1 TPATGSDGEPAPK
14 KKRRRLEK
22 KGQATKN
29 PSKFKSAEMVQESD
43 EEDDGTGA
51 VAGTQESAAE
61 TPGAEGTP
69 GLEEEPM
76 DEGEDGEQVARP
88 TQRKRGGR
96 ILDED
101 DDDEEEEGGDTEM
114 AGAKEPADAADE
126 D

>member
-1 TPATGSDGEPAPK
+1 PAPK

-76 DEGEDGEQVARP
+76 DEGEDGEQIARP
-88 TQRKRGGR
+88 SQRKRGGR

-101 DDDEEEEGGDTEM
+101 DDDEEEGGDTEM